1 METEPP
7 DLSNGPPEGD
17 VADVAAADALLLA
30 MGRHERAQR
39 AATDESPLSKP
50 WGERL
55 AGSLDAD
62 ATREAARAA
71 GIPDDEAERG
81 EAYFRPYDE
90 GEREHLVD
98 ALLTT
103 VAAPTAEDEATT
115 EADNVVPLARPSAS
129 ENKAGE
135 SKADGPRHDPGSS
148 PWWWIPGG
156 MLAAA
161 AAAIVAWMV
170 WPPTQELLD
179 AAGEDSGG
187 GQVVAQ
193 ATLPAYVLETDG
205 GLKVVRGDDTG
216 VAGDTSNDPDA
227 GRHRYQQ
234 DTRFEWI
241 LRPKLETDGEVAV
254 RGFAFAG
261 ETLGSGLPLALEQ
274 RTQISASGSIRISG
288 TIADLGL
295 EPGRYT
301 IVLVVGRPEDLPQQ
315 AQEVQG
321 DESDVWQARRIAIA
335 IE

>member
-1 METEPP
+1 
-7 DLSNGPPEGD
+7 
-17 VADVAAADALLLA
+17 
-30 MGRHERAQR
+30 
-39 AATDESPLSKP
+39 
-50 WGERL
+50 
-55 AGSLDAD
+55 
-62 ATREAARAA
+62 
-71 GIPDDEAERG
+71 
-81 EAYFRPYDE
+81 
-90 GEREHLVD
+90 
-98 ALLTT
+98 

-129 ENKAGE
+129 ESKAGE

-227 GRHRYQQ
+227 GR
-234 DTRFEWI
+234 
-241 LRPKLETDGEVAV
+241 
-254 RGFAFAG
+254 
-261 ETLGSGLPLALEQ
+261 
-274 RTQISASGSIRISG
+274 
-288 TIADLGL
+288 
-295 EPGRYT
+295 
-301 IVLVVGRPEDLPQQ
+301 
-315 AQEVQG
+315 
-321 DESDVWQARRIAIA
+321 
-335 IE
+335 